1 MNWTYQFMNNERRKV
16 FLKILD
22 PSNLIFRLDA
32 LLFRK
37 IQIGMNCAFSDEIF
51 DSILQKNK
59 FQFLEVILF
68 LFNIYIRRKI

>member
-1 MNWTYQFMNNERRKV
+1 MNELGWKSH
-16 FLKILD
+16 LKNICLF
-22 PSNLIFRLDA
+22 I
-32 LLFRK
+32 LFRK

-68 LFNIYIRRKI
+68 YFTFTSEEKNKFKMYL